1 MRKVVTKVSHSSI
14 VVSLSDIRQERE
26 RACSPFGPV
35 RAGLTTSQRTQHQ
48 QLSELLSCLESKIEI
63 LESKF
68 LEDFATLKLDTE
80 AGEAAALLPF
90 TIEEGGIDVS
100 NRT

>member
-14 VVSLSDIRQERE
+14 VVSLSDIRRERG
-26 RACSPFGPV
+26 RACSHFGPV
-35 RAGLTTSQRTQHQ
+35 RAGLTTLQRTQHQ

-80 AGEAAALLPF
+80 AGEAVVLLPF
-90 TIEEGGIDVS
+90 TIDTTGTDVLE
-100 NRT
+100 